1 MQNATFDVDRPG
13 SLCSDF
19 AARPCVKVLRGGLVL
34 VLISASAWAG
44 DPCVK
49 VTQKTLADGVELWAD
64 LSTCTEVT
72 MSVTADETNVVNE
85 LPPIIDSAG
94 RTHFLAAKWK
104 QLDRDA
110 AWKLKD
116 WKYRWKLGRRL
127 VVPPATVSW
136 KRPFAGTFKLI
147 QGPRGTFSHFDGS
160 QDEEAYDWEMPE
172 GTPVLAARDGVV
184 VGVRSDCSVGA
195 VDEALKNENNYVVLR
210 HDDGL
215 FSEYNHLRQGG
226 VTVKLGDKVTA
237 GQQLG
242 ESGNTGYTSK
252 PHLHFSA
259 FHTID
264 GTLRQEVPVSFNGA
278 KPARRVGPDEKIRK
292 AVQEASDGF
301 EAIDAK

>member
-160 QDEEAYDWEMPE
+160 QDEEAYDWAMPE
-172 GTPVLAARDGVV
+172 GTKVLAAREGVV
-184 VGVRSDCSVGA
+184 VGFRSDSDAGCADASCQY
-195 VDEALKNENNYVVLR
+195 ECNYVVIR
-210 HDDGL
+210 HDDGT
-215 FSEYNHLRQGG
+215 FGQYAHLKQEG
-226 VTVKLGDKVTA
+226 VLVKLGQRVSA
-237 GQQLG
+237 GDAIGL
-242 ESGNTGYTSK
+242 SGNTGWSSE
-252 PHLHFSA
+252 PHLHFEV
-259 FHTID
+259 FHAVD
-264 GTLRQEVPVSFNGA
+264 GKTQVTLPIEWDAP
-278 KPARRVGPDEKIRK
+278 EKK
-292 AVQEASDGF
+292 SE
-301 EAIDAK
+301 E